1 MFDYKHLSKR
11 DKAIMMGLFLS
22 KYDKKALD
30 SFGFTGYKEA
40 FNVLGYAVETPPSSI
55 KNYRDE
61 FDPYFPNQRQ
71 GWHHRELRDYCRDIM
86 ENTQDLSFEMFHAI
100 INSFVVDEYVDI
112 SDKKAEHP
120 ITRERKFLANRIITG
135 KAAEEYFV
143 MNYRNIP
150 TFSDFDLTDT
160 TNMGC
165 GFDYKLSLDTANF
178 YIEVKGI
185 NNRQGSILMTE
196 KEHCMAEELLERY
209 CLFVVSNFKESP
221 IHQMFFDP
229 LHCDNLLFQRQESQ
243 VIQVS
248 YSTNI
253 PRI

>member
-1 MFDYKHLSKR
+1 
-11 DKAIMMGLFLS
+11 MMGLFLS

-30 SFGFTGYKEA
+30 SFGFTGFKEA

-61 FDPYFPNQRQ
+61 FDPYFPNPRL

-86 ENTQDLSFEMFHAI
+86 ERTQDLSFEMFHAI
-100 INSFVVDEYVDI
+100 INSFVVDEYVEI
-112 SDKKAEHP
+112 SDIKSNHP

-150 TFSDFDLTDT
+150 TFSDFNLTDT
-160 TNMGC
+160 TNLGC
-165 GFDYKLSLDTANF
+165 GFDYKLSLNTANF
-178 YIEVKGI
+178 YVEVKGI

-196 KEHCMAEELLERY
+196 KEHNMAEDLLERY
-209 CLFVVSNFKESP
+209 CLFVVSNFKDSP
-221 IHQMFFDP
+221 MHQLFFDP
-229 LHCDNLLFQRQESQ
+229 LHCDNLLFHRQERQ

-248 YSTNI
+248 YSTII

>member
-1 MFDYKHLSKR
+1 MIDYKHLSKR

-30 SFGFTGYKEA
+30 SFGFTGFKEA
-40 FNVLGYAVETPPSSI
+40 FNMLGYAVETPPSSI

-61 FDPYFPNQRQ
+61 FDPYFPNPRQ
-71 GWHHRELRDYCRDIM
+71 GWHHRKLRDYCRVIM
-86 ENTQDLSFEMFHAI
+86 EDTQDLTFEMFHAI
-100 INSFVVDEYVDI
+100 INSFVVDEYLDI
-112 SDKKAEHP
+112 KDVKLVRP

-143 MNYRNIP
+143 MNYQNIP
-150 TFSDFDLTDT
+150 TFSDYKLTNT
-160 TNMGC
+160 TNLGC
-165 GFDYKLSLDTANF
+165 GFDFKLSHNTENF

-185 NNRQGSILMTE
+185 NKQHGSILMTE
-196 KEHCMAEELLERY
+196 KEHDMAEDLLERY
-209 CLFVVSNFKESP
+209 CLFVVSNFKENP
-221 IHQMFFDP
+221 VHQMFFDP
-229 LHCDNLLFQRQESQ
+229 LHCDNLSFQRQERQ
-243 VIQVS
+243 MIQVS

>member
-1 MFDYKHLSKR
+1 
-11 DKAIMMGLFLS
+11 MMGLFLS

-30 SFGFTGYKEA
+30 SFGFTGFKEA

-61 FDPYFPNQRQ
+61 FDPYFLNPRL

-86 ENTQDLSFEMFHAI
+86 ERTQDLSFEMFHAI
-100 INSFVVDEYVDI
+100 INSFVVDEYVEI
-112 SDKKAEHP
+112 SDIKSNHP

-150 TFSDFDLTDT
+150 TFSDFNLTDT
-160 TNMGC
+160 TNLGC
-165 GFDYKLSLDTANF
+165 GFDYKLSLNTANF
-178 YIEVKGI
+178 YVEVKEI

-196 KEHCMAEELLERY
+196 KEHSMAEDLLERY
-209 CLFVVSNFKESP
+209 CLFVVSNFKDSP
-221 IHQMFFDP
+221 MHQLFFDP
-229 LHCDNLLFQRQESQ
+229 LHCDNLLFHRQERQ

-248 YSTNI
+248 YSTII